1 MSQHLTAAERGI
13 IESGLLQGNSFAYIG
28 KKLDRS
34 PTTISR
40 EVRKR
45 RAIVARSKNIYN
57 DCLLNM
63 TARNTARIMNL
74 VSVLSWTN
82 HPMYAMAVS
91 LKRRVKKTML
101 TIRHIKRS
109 VLMNTNYLQAERVSE
124 QQ

>member
-57 DCLLNM
+57 DCLLNSHCRRLNVCPD
-63 TARNTARIMNL
+63 TGCQGK
-74 VSVLSWTN
+74 
-82 HPMYAMAVS
+82 
-91 LKRRVKKTML
+91 KRRVKKTML

>member
-1 MSQHLTAAERGI
+1 M
-13 IESGLLQGNSFAYIG
+13 FV
-28 KKLDRS
+28 
-34 PTTISR
+34 PTQA
-40 EVRKR
+40 VK
-45 RAIVARSKNIYN
+45 ANA
-57 DCLLNM
+57 DPAGFM

>member
-57 DCLLNM
+57 DCQH
-63 TARNTARIMNL
+63 AQRN
-74 VSVLSWTN
+74 
-82 HPMYAMAVS
+82 
-91 LKRRVKKTML
+91 LKQIIIRRNKK
-101 TIRHIKRS
+101 
-109 VLMNTNYLQAERVSE
+109 
-124 QQ
+124 